1 MKRSAV
7 PLVAV
12 LAVAALVGL
21 LIYGVVSRAENKTLD
36 EAVSTGQRP
45 SAPARM
51 LPVLGQTGKTDSLA
65 ALKGKVV
72 VLNFWASWCDPC
84 KAEAPEL
91 ERAQKR
97 LQKDGAGTVLGV
109 TYRDASNDS
118 LKFVKDFG
126 LTYPSIR
133 DIDGKL
139 AQDYGTRALPETF
152 VIDRQG
158 RVVALS
164 RGEVTQKF
172 LDAAVTEAL
181 AK

>member
-21 LIYGVVSRAENKTLD
+21 LVYGVVTKSDDKTLD
-36 EAVSTGQRP
+36 EAVAKGQRP
-45 SAPARM
+45 AAPTM
-51 LPVLGQTGKTDSLA
+51 TLPVLGQSSKSNSLA
-65 ALKGKVV
+65 AYKGKVV

-91 ERAQKR
+91 EATQKR
-97 LQKDGAGTVLGV
+97 LAADGDGTVLGV
-109 TYRDASNDS
+109 TYRDASDDS
-118 LKFVKDFG
+118 LKFIREHD
-126 LTYPSIR
+126 LSYPSIR
-133 DIDGKL
+133 DVDGKL

-152 VIDRQG
+152 VIDRTG
-158 RVVALS
+158 KVVALS
-164 RGEVTQKF
+164 RGQVSQKF
-172 LDAAVTEAL
+172 LNAAVSEAL

>member
-7 PLVAV
+7 PIVAV
-12 LAVAALVGL
+12 VAVAALVGL
-21 LIYGVVSRAENKTLD
+21 LVYGLTARATNRTLD
-36 EAVSTGQRP
+36 DAVAKGQRP
-45 SAPARM
+45 TAPAM
-51 LPVLGQTGKTDSLA
+51 ALPVLGDNAKTDSLTD
-65 ALKGKVV
+65 LKGKVV

-97 LQKDGAGTVLGV
+97 LQKDGQGTVLGV
-109 TYRDASNDS
+109 TYRDASDDS
-118 LKFVKDFG
+118 LKFVKKFS

-133 DIDGKL
+133 DVNGKL

-158 RVVALS
+158 KVVALS
-164 RGEVTQKF
+164 RGQVNQKF
-172 LDAAVTEAL
+172 LDRALDQAL
-181 AK
+181 AT